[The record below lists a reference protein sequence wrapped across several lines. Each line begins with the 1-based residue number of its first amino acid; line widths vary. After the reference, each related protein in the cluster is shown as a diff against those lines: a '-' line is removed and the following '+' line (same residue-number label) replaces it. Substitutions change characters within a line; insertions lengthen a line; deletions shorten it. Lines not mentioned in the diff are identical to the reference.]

1 MITNFPSL
9 MQSICALICISLCT
23 FSYAEPLEQWK
34 LEKDQDG
41 VTVYSRETSNGYIE
55 VRVNTQVKTDPSSLI
70 KLLDDTNAAP
80 EWIAHCRSVEII
92 DWFANTKRTVR
103 SNFSAPWPLK
113 DRDMITSSSATIN
126 PLDKSVIIKISD
138 KGNQYATLSNYQ
150 RMRNVQGTWTTKVL
164 EDGILDI
171 SYQGYGEAAGSIPK
185 WLANKLLISSSHET
199 FSQLQKIII
208 LKKYQDSSGDQ
219 ITE

>member
-1 MITNFPSL
+1 MITNFPSS

-23 FSYAEPLEQWK
+23 FCYAQPEQQWK

-41 VTVYSRETSNGYIE
+41 VAVYSREASNGYIQ
-55 VRVNTQVKTDPSSLI
+55 VRVNTQVKTNPSSLI
-70 KLLDDTNAAP
+70 RLLDDTNAAP
-80 EWIAHCRSVEII
+80 EWIAHCRSVEIM

-103 SNFSAPWPLK
+103 TNFSAPWPLK
-113 DRDMITSSSATIN
+113 DRDMITSSSATID
-126 PLDKSVIIKISD
+126 PTDKSVVIKVSD

-164 EDGILDI
+164 EGGVLDI
-171 SYQGYGEAAGSIPK
+171 SYQGYGEAAGSIPR

-199 FSQLQKIII
+199 FSQLKKVII
-208 LKKYQDSSGDQ
+208 LEKYQDPAGDQ

>member
-1 MITNFPSL
+1 
-9 MQSICALICISLCT
+9 
-23 FSYAEPLEQWK
+23 
-34 LEKDQDG
+34 LEKDQNG
-41 VTVYSRETSNGYIE
+41 VTVHSRETSNGYIE
-55 VRVNTQVKTDPSSLI
+55 VKAHTQVKTDPSSLI

-103 SNFSAPWPLK
+103 TNFSAPWPIK
-113 DRDMITSSSATIN
+113 DRDMITASSATID
-126 PLDKSVIIKISD
+126 PIDKSVVINVSD

-164 EDGILDI
+164 DNGILDI

-185 WLANKLLISSSHET
+185 WLANKLLISSTHET
-199 FSQLQKIII
+199 FSELRKVIV
-208 LKKYQDSSGDQ
+208 LKKYQDESSDQ